1 MKKTY
6 IAPEMEIVKV
16 QTAGMLAQSS
26 FDLKSNSGIVSGS
39 SALSRRRGGLWDDDD
54 KEEDY

>member
-16 QTAGMLAQSS
+16 QTVGMIATSS
-26 FDLKSNSGIVSGS
+26 TMELNSTTVSGS
-39 SALSRRRGGLWDDDD
+39 SALSRESGGVWDDDD
-54 KEEDY
+54 E

>member
-16 QTAGMLAQSS
+16 QTAAGMLAQS
-26 FDLKSNSGIVSGS
+26 FDLNNKTVSGS
-39 SALSRRRGGLWDDDD
+39 QALSRESGGVWDDDD
-54 KEEDY
+54 E

>member
-16 QTAGMLAQSS
+16 QTAAIMLKES
-26 FDLKSNSGIVSGS
+26 FNMNSTTVSGDK
-39 SALSRRRGGLWDDDD
+39 ALSRRGGGVWDDDD
-54 KEEDY
+54 E